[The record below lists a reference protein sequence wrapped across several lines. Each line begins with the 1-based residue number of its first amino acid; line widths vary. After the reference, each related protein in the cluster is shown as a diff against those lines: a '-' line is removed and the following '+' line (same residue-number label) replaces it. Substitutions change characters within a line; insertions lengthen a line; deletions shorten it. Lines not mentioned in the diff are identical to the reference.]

1 MVATFGVTVVC
12 ALSVLLPTPIL
23 SQGCRCENGGTCL
36 YDPSG
41 AGIRCACPTGYRGI
55 LCDIQD
61 VNCRCENGGVC
72 RISAQ
77 NGYECSCQ
85 EGYDGLLCQYIPLVD
100 DKLPPEIF
108 NCPSDFEARRQAG
121 EDAVFVTWVE
131 PYATDNSGRA
141 PSVARNVA
149 PNFYAQSNYDF
160 QVVYTYTDQSGLSSE
175 CRFTV
180 TVVYSDV
187 IEPRPIF
194 SGCPA
199 DINVTATDSLRA
211 VVNWLEPMPAAV
223 SQEVIRVDRSHAPG
237 SIFFLGSTLVTYIF
251 TGEASQVQSMC
262 TFTVNV
268 ITDACQCENG
278 GTCVPDNTMTGVR
291 CMCRAGY
298 SGILCQRRTCL
309 CQNSG
314 ICQYE
319 PSSNAV
325 SCLCPRGYRGV
336 LCEQTDD
343 RCDCENGGTCVH
355 DTVIP
360 GGTMCICPSG
370 FSGILCNAST
380 TVDTSPPTI
389 TFCPASFTIIIN
401 PTSSDAVAAT
411 WPQPQAEDDSGTPPS
426 VDQNVPVGT
435 VVNVGDIFDVV
446 YKFTD
451 AAGNAAFCNF
461 TITVL
466 APVDTSPPTI
476 TFCPASFTINP
487 TSSDPVAA
495 TWPQP
500 QAEDD
505 SGTPPSVDQNVPVGT
520 LVNVGNVLNV
530 MYKFTDA
537 AGNVASCNFTITVL
551 APVDTSPPTITFCPA
566 SFTINPTSSDPVAAT
581 WPQPQA
587 EDDSGTPPSVDQ
599 NVPVGTLVNVGDILE
614 VVYKFTD
621 AAGNI
626 AFCNFTVTVLAPVDT
641 SPPTITFCPAS
652 FTINPTSRDPVAATW
667 LQPQAEDDAGT
678 PPSVDQ
684 NVPVG
689 TLVNVGDI
697 LDVVYKF
704 TDAAGNIA
712 FCNFTVTV
720 LAPVDTSPPTI
731 TFCPASFTINP
742 TSSDPVA
749 AIWPQ
754 PQAEDDSGTPPSVD
768 QNVPVGTLV
777 NVGDI
782 LDVVYKFTDAAGN
795 VAFCNFTV
803 TAVDNIPPTIIFCP
817 PDIEN
822 MAPTPEA
829 MIFVTWA
836 MPQVSDN
843 SGGSIRV
850 VASALPGLFVMA
862 GTMQAVSYVFTD
874 ESGNQATCTF
884 NIIITVLDPPKGISV
899 VNVTT
904 TAATLALDPPSVNF
918 DSYIV
923 KVEEQELTVP
933 AAESS
938 VTLSDLMPG
947 TSYKVS
953 VVSAIIYAP
962 DDVVT
967 SRAISLEFTT
977 VPLDVTAPVI
987 SGCPSDITLPAGQNV
1002 ANWTEPTAVDDSGLD
1017 LAVSKSHEPGAVFAD
1032 ESTNVTY
1039 TFTDATG
1046 NVAKCVFSVK
1056 RILVLEPPT
1065 SVSLINVTT
1074 TSVLLAVLPPN
1085 ATFDNYV
1092 VNVQGPVLTVD
1103 VSIPAMESILNIPGL
1118 MTGTNYTV
1126 SVSTA
1131 VALGTENEVVSEP
1144 VSLNF
1149 TTVPLDLMA
1158 PVISGCPSD
1167 ITLPAGQNVANW
1179 TEPTA
1184 VDDSGLVPVVS
1195 KSHEPGAVFADELT
1209 NVTYTFTDAA
1219 DNTAECV
1226 FIVKR
1231 ILVLE
1236 PPASISLFN
1245 VTATFATFTLMP
1257 PNVTF
1262 DTYVV
1267 TVRGRDQIVGITVPA
1282 TEGVLPLPDLMPDTN
1297 YTMTVSTAVAYGT
1310 DNEVI
1315 SEPIVV
1321 EFSTDPVPVITN
1333 CPSDVMLNV
1342 THPSGVAVGVWV
1354 EPTAVSGREVVPFS
1368 ERTRRPG
1375 SSFGE
1380 GTTVVTYV
1388 FRDSKGYEA
1397 TCSFTVNVA
1406 VIMRVIP
1413 DPPISVDVA
1422 NVTTSSAVVTWIGP
1436 NSTFDSV
1443 VVTVSSAKTTNV
1455 TSLTAP
1461 QNSLVLTALIPD
1473 TNYTVEVSTVIGT
1486 DINLQE
1492 VSEPVVAFFRTV
1504 ALDLTAPVISGCP
1517 SDITLPAGENVAN
1530 WIEPTA
1536 VDDSGLVPAVNKS
1549 HEPGAVFVD
1558 ESTNVTYRFTDAVG
1572 NTAECVFTVKRILVL
1587 EPPVSFSLISVTTTS
1602 AMFALVPPNV
1612 TFDTYLVEVQ
1622 GQVSMDNVSIPSTE
1636 NTLSLP
1642 GLMPGNN
1649 YTVSVSTA
1657 VALGTENEVVSEPV
1671 SLDFTTETLDTTGP
1685 VISGCPS
1692 DITLPAG
1699 QNVANWTEPT
1709 AVDDSGLVPTVSKS
1723 HEPGAVFADELTNVT
1738 YMFTDAAGNTA
1749 ECVFIVKR
1757 ILVLEPLV
1765 SVSLI
1770 NVTTTSA
1777 LFVLVPPNVTFDT
1790 YVVKVQGQVLTV
1802 DVSIPS
1808 TESVLN
1814 IPGLIPGNNYTV
1826 SVSTAVALGT
1836 ENEVVSEPVSLDFTT
1851 VPLDVTAPVISG
1863 CPSDISLR
1871 VGQNV
1876 ANWTEPTAVDDSGLV
1891 PAVSKSH
1898 EPGAVFADG
1907 STNVTY
1913 TFTDAAGNTAECVF
1927 TVRVSTDVTPP
1938 VISNCPADITL
1949 PLGIT
1954 VADWTEPM
1962 ATDDSGALPS
1972 ILKSHE
1978 PGDSFPVGDTTVTY
1992 TFTDG
1997 AGNQANCTFLVT
2009 VAVDTIPPVISNC
2022 PADILL
2028 PLASTLANWTE
2039 PTATDNL
2046 GQPLSVTKT
2055 HEAGTDFP
2063 EGNTTVLYT
2072 FTDAAGNQAN
2082 CSFIVTVV
2090 VDSVAPLVMN
2100 CPSNIS
2106 IPFGNDTASWT
2117 EPTATDNSGQAPS
2130 VASSHQP
2137 GADFTDD
2144 VTLVTYTF
2152 TDISGNQ
2159 ANCVFF
2165 VIRLQDDISPV
2176 VSGCPGVINLP
2187 PGTNVASWDEP
2198 TATDNSGQVPTVT
2211 KTHESGNVFTENVTM
2226 VVYTFTDAAGNE
2238 ALCIFFVKLAPVDD
2252 IPPVIVD
2259 CPSDM
2264 NVTLPLTQLGGV
2276 VVSWVEP
2283 SATDSSGVVP
2293 SVDRTHQPRQVFPEG
2308 ATTVTYTFS
2317 DSSGNEA
2324 VCSFVISVEREEDV
2338 IPPVIVNCPPDQAYV
2353 IPAGNQ
2359 FMIITWNPPSAIDN
2373 SGVQPTV
2380 ESNRIPGDVFAEGTT
2395 VVMYNFTD
2403 PAGNSATC
2411 EFNITLSTPVLNPC
2425 QSNPCRSNENC
2436 FYSATD
2442 FICVPGP
2449 FRKKREVLDMK
2460 DGTVDI
2466 CPCKN
2471 GGSCVREAL
2480 LDGTQCIC
2488 PEGFTGI
2495 LCQEGGHAKETHQQV
2510 SPELVL
2516 VTSLPALVFLCL
2528 MLVAVYQLKRLEK
2541 NKPSH
2546 DMRIVVL

>member
-23 SQGCRCENGGTCL
+23 SQGGCRCENGGTCL

-1236 PPASISLFN
+1236 PP
-1245 VTATFATFTLMP
+1245 
-1257 PNVTF
+1257 
-1262 DTYVV
+1262 
-1267 TVRGRDQIVGITVPA
+1267 
-1282 TEGVLPLPDLMPDTN
+1282 
-1297 YTMTVSTAVAYGT
+1297 
-1310 DNEVI
+1310 
-1315 SEPIVV
+1315 
-1321 EFSTDPVPVITN
+1321 
-1333 CPSDVMLNV
+1333 
-1342 THPSGVAVGVWV
+1342 
-1354 EPTAVSGREVVPFS
+1354 
-1368 ERTRRPG
+1368 
-1375 SSFGE
+1375 
-1380 GTTVVTYV
+1380 
-1388 FRDSKGYEA
+1388 
-1397 TCSFTVNVA
+1397 
-1406 VIMRVIP
+1406 
-1413 DPPISVDVA
+1413 
-1422 NVTTSSAVVTWIGP
+1422 
-1436 NSTFDSV
+1436 
-1443 VVTVSSAKTTNV
+1443 
-1455 TSLTAP
+1455 
-1461 QNSLVLTALIPD
+1461 
-1473 TNYTVEVSTVIGT
+1473 
-1486 DINLQE
+1486 
-1492 VSEPVVAFFRTV
+1492 
-1504 ALDLTAPVISGCP
+1504 
-1517 SDITLPAGENVAN
+1517 
-1530 WIEPTA
+1530 
-1536 VDDSGLVPAVNKS
+1536 
-1549 HEPGAVFVD
+1549 
-1558 ESTNVTYRFTDAVG
+1558 
-1572 NTAECVFTVKRILVL
+1572 
-1587 EPPVSFSLISVTTTS
+1587 VSFSLISVTTTS